1 MVGSMNLLKRQWK
14 RGYDRLSSK
23 QPTAVIPAPVDLNPV
38 QVPEVGSPVGGDVLA
53 TLDLVES
60 DLLAAVGDV
69 ATMAVKASD
78 AAGRAVEALKVI
90 RSQTAPVLEDAE
102 LIATDVCEIAQAT
115 EELSASASEIATF
128 VVEASTGA
136 ELAGRNAADLERSF
150 EALRGAVGEIGAILD
165 TISGIARQ
173 TNLLALNATIEA
185 ARAGEAGRG
194 FAVIAQEVKNLSAA
208 SEGAASHIRDRIESL
223 KAVMSTSAS
232 NVLVV
237 TRQITSLKP
246 LFVAA
251 ASATEQQRTASVE
264 LAEQVNRT
272 ARFASRVRQS
282 MADVERSAMLAS
294 DESGHAHDGAAEVA
308 DEVGNLGRRFVT
320 VIRQTSIGN
329 RRKHMRLPAELSAR
343 IVSPA
348 GVVDTVSI
356 DISVGGTLLADPDN
370 RLPKAGMRIE
380 VKLGDLSAVAA
391 RVVARSPLG
400 AHCAFDGASAEF
412 QEQIEALFRRLETQA
427 LPLIQRSQ
435 EAASR
440 IAALFSQAVAS
451 REISEIELFDVR
463 YEPIANTNPQQH
475 TTRILPKLEAWLT
488 PMQEALKNSDQA
500 IVFCCAV
507 DRNGYLPVHNLEY
520 SKPQRPDDPVWN
532 AANSRNRR
540 IFDDRAGLSCA
551 RSTQPYL
558 VHAYRRDMGGGKIVF
573 LKEYVAPITVNGRHW
588 GGFRC
593 AYRI

>member
-1 MVGSMNLLKRQWK
+1 MNLLKRQWK

>member
-1 MVGSMNLLKRQWK
+1 MNLLKRQWK

-38 QVPEVGSPVGGDVLA
+38 QVPEVASPVGGDVLA

-400 AHCAFDGASAEF
+400 AHCAFDVASAEF

>member
-38 QVPEVGSPVGGDVLA
+38 QVPEVASPVGGDVLA

-400 AHCAFDGASAEF
+400 AHCAFDVASAEF

>member
-1 MVGSMNLLKRQWK
+1 MNLLKRQWK

-102 LIATDVCEIAQAT
+102 LIATDVSEIAQAT

-329 RRKHMRLPAELSAR
+329 RGKHMRLPAELSAR

>member
-1 MVGSMNLLKRQWK
+1 MNLLKRQWK

-38 QVPEVGSPVGGDVLA
+38 QVPEVASPVGGDVLA

-488 PMQEALKNSDQA
+488 PMQEALKNSDPA